1 MSKLQLKA
9 TALYLLYNLEL
20 TFKLNPKIIWD
31 ECQEAKT
38 EVKRAIFMQY
48 KPSAAKARP
57 QLLNFGHKDG
67 VSFNYKFRWER

>member
-1 MSKLQLKA
+1 MAYKYVMENKKRHNSPAFISCSPGAKMSKLQLKA

-38 EVKRAIFMQY
+38 EVKGAIFMQY
-48 KPSAAKARP
+48 
-57 QLLNFGHKDG
+57 
-67 VSFNYKFRWER
+67 